1 MGGDLLPIPIIWL
14 MKIKKE
20 RRHVA
25 PENRRD
31 TTADKQKI
39 KKALTAIVCAFLAL
53 GLLLGL
59 LMLAEGLLKPEPE
72 EISYDDFRF
81 FEPDYDINILENRMY
96 MGLNRSVYFDRY
108 GSESVLTEATVTA
121 GEASEFFYNYFK
133 CLVNGEYENYK
144 GFFTNEYIEEHGE
157 DIPERFTMQGVYD
170 IHIKLHSMNLPQPDN
185 EDLTCEIYEVS
196 YRIFENNGTFRRDI
210 LPDETRTL
218 VFELYI
224 YNDTVKI
231 NAIANR
237 ANG

>member
-1 MGGDLLPIPIIWL
+1 
-14 MKIKKE
+14 MKKIKE
-20 RRHVA
+20 RRRVA

-39 KKALTAIVCAFLAL
+39 KKVFTAIICVFLAL

-59 LMLAEGLLKPEPE
+59 LMLAEELLKNEPE

-81 FEPDYDINILENRMY
+81 FEPDYDANILENRMY

-108 GSESVLTEATVTA
+108 GSENVLTEGSVTA
-121 GEASEFFYNYFK
+121 GEASGFFYDYFQ
-133 CLVNGEYENYK
+133 CLVNGEYEKYK
-144 GFFTNEYIEEHGE
+144 DFFTNEYIEEHGE

-170 IHIKLHSMNLPQPDN
+170 IHIKLHSMNKPQPEN

-218 VFELYI
+218 VFEIYI
-224 YNDTVKI
+224 YNGTVKI